1 MSEPKPKTYADDF
14 FEKFPNAPKDENGL
28 PKPYLC
34 DVYASKGFECFG
46 CTIEDG
52 RKCWLEQYPEQGKKM
67 PLPDLYREAGEVE

>member
-1 MSEPKPKTYADDF
+1 MRKRCDAAGRLPKQKTYADDF

-52 RKCWLEQYPEQGKKM
+52 RKCWLEQYPEQE
-67 PLPDLYREAGEVE
+67 DTQ